1 MNKYDALDN
10 TMEWIKN
17 SSSEDFMRGF
27 NTLEGEYCGI
37 TIGEYIES
45 LSDFEEHE
53 EITYSIITTE
63 DFIFGLENEF
73 VSLSEPL
80 DIISYETGS
89 GVMERISVNA
99 ELNSSSDIIDSYDAS
114 NDDLYLDMSYAA

>member
-1 MNKYDALDN
+1 MLLTHESKVELNKYDALDN

-45 LSDFEEHE
+45 LS
-53 EITYSIITTE
+53 
-63 DFIFGLENEF
+63 
-73 VSLSEPL
+73 
-80 DIISYETGS
+80 
-89 GVMERISVNA
+89 A
-99 ELNSSSDIIDSYDAS
+99 IDRE
-114 NDDLYLDMSYAA
+114 